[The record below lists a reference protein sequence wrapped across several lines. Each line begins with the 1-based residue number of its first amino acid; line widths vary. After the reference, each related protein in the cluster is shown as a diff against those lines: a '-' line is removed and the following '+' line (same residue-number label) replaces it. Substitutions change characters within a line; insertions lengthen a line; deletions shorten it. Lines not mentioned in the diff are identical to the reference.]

1 MTQHGAAG
9 ILHTTPHPYNVADI
23 RAEFPALARTKG
35 GRPTVYFDNPAGTQV
50 PRTVIDR
57 MGQAMAHTN
66 ANLGGLFDVSI
77 EAEGAVLAAHAAA
90 AEFVNARSPEE
101 VFFGQNMTT
110 LTFAMSR
117 SIGHTLQPGDEI
129 VLSCMD
135 HDANVAPWL
144 MMAEER
150 GVTVR
155 WLEFS
160 PETFEF
166 DLDDLRDVVGPSTR
180 LVAVCYA
187 SNITGT
193 INDVAAIAR
202 IAHEV
207 GAWCYVDAVQFALHG
222 LIDVQAID
230 CDFLVCSGYKF
241 YGPHY
246 GLFYGRRELLEQLP
260 AYKVRPASDDLPWKF
275 VTGTTNREQLAGMHA
290 AIDYIKSVGD
300 RFGNA
305 GPAADGRA
313 RLAAGLTAMKQH
325 ENTLTSRLI
334 GGILSVPGTR
344 ILGIS
349 DPAALDRRVSTVSF
363 VMDGLPSLEIERF
376 MAARGYQ
383 VWSGHN
389 YAIEL
394 VGHLGLLETGGG
406 VRVGP
411 VHYNT
416 VEEVDGFV
424 EALRTLA
431 TKSESASF

>member
-1 MTQHGAAG
+1 
-9 ILHTTPHPYNVADI
+9 VADV
-23 RAEFPALARTKG
+23 RGAFPALARAA
-35 GRPTVYFDNPAGTQV
+35 VYFDNPAGTQV
-50 PRTVIDR
+50 PQMVIDR
-57 MGQAMAHTN
+57 MGKAMAHAN
-66 ANLGGLFDVSI
+66 ANLGGLFEVSI
-77 EAEGAVLAAHAAA
+77 EAEAAVMAAHEAA
-90 AEFVNARSPEE
+90 AEFVNARSVEE

-117 SIGHTLQPGDEI
+117 SIGRMLQPGDEI
-129 VLSCMD
+129 VLSRMD

-150 GVTVR
+150 GVVVR
-155 WLEFS
+155 WFDFS

-166 DLDDLRDVVGPSTR
+166 DLDDLRRVVGPRTR

-193 INDVAAIAR
+193 INDVAGIAR

-222 LIDVQAID
+222 LIDVRAID

-246 GLFYGRRELLEQLP
+246 GLCYGRRELLERLP
-260 AYKVRPASDDLPWKF
+260 AYKVRPAADELPWKF

-290 AIDYIKSVGD
+290 AIDYIKSVGE
-300 RFGNA
+300 RFGDA
-305 GPAADGRA
+305 GPGADGRA
-313 RLAAGLTAMKQH
+313 LLAAGLGAMQRH
-325 ENTLTSRLI
+325 EHALTWRLI
-334 GGILSVPGTR
+334 EGILSVKGTR

-349 DPAALDRRVSTVSF
+349 DKAAAARRVSTVSF
-363 VMDGLPSLEIERF
+363 VLDGVASVDIERF
-376 MAARGYQ
+376 MAARGFQ

-394 VGHLGLLETGGG
+394 VGRLGLLESGGG

-416 VEEVDGFV
+416 VDEVDRFV
-424 EALRTLA
+424 AALLIVARV
-431 TKSESASF
+431 

>member
-1 MTQHGAAG
+1 MTAPDAGG
-9 ILHTTPHPYNVADI
+9 ILRSAPLPYDLAHI
-23 RAEFPALARTKG
+23 RAEFPALARTKN

-50 PRTVIDR
+50 PQMVIDR
-57 MGQAMAHTN
+57 MGHAMAHNN

-77 EAEGAVLAAHAAA
+77 AAEEAVMAAHVAA
-90 AEFVNARSPEE
+90 AEFVNARGPEE

-117 SIGHTLQPGDEI
+117 SIGQMLQPGDEI
-129 VLSCMD
+129 VLSRMD

-144 MMAEER
+144 MMAAER

-155 WLEFS
+155 WFDFS

-166 DLDDLRDVVGPSTR
+166 DPDDLRSSVSPRTR
-180 LVAVCYA
+180 VVAVCYA

-193 INDVAAIAR
+193 INDIARIAR

-222 LIDVQAID
+222 LIDVQAIE

-246 GLFYGRRELLEQLP
+246 GLFYGRRALLERLP
-260 AYKVRPASDDLPWKF
+260 AYKVRPASDELPWKF

-290 AIDYIKSVGD
+290 AMDYIKSVGD

-305 GPAADGRA
+305 GPDGNGRA
-313 RLAAGLTAMKQH
+313 RLAAGLGAMKQH
-325 ENTLTSRLI
+325 EDALTRQLI
-334 GGILSVPGTR
+334 EGILSVHGTR

-349 DPAALDRRVSTVSF
+349 DPASLKRRVSTVSF
-363 VMDGLPSLEIERF
+363 TLDGVASVEIERF
-376 MAARGYQ
+376 MAERGYQ

-394 VGHLGLLETGGG
+394 VGRLGLLESGGG

-416 VEEVDGFV
+416 HEEVESFIV
-424 EALRTLA
+424 SLQQLA
-431 TKSESASF
+431 ELA